1 MDEYYRAVRQ
11 LPSWLAQPL
20 GQLPTPTAAQIHE
33 LRFRTGH
40 GIFSYDVR
48 SAGLPG
54 RNFLSVRSHCGNAY
68 WISCSSKRSFTLC
81 AVVQSMHIRTN

>member
-40 GIFSYDVR
+40 GIFLTMS
-48 SAGLPG
+48 G
-54 RNFLSVRSHCGNAY
+54 RQVCLNFLSVRSHCGNAY
-68 WISCSSKRSFTLC
+68 WINCSSKRSFTLC
-81 AVVQSMHIRTN
+81 AVVRSMHIRTN